1 MTTSEFKQFY
11 FFNDVNPD
19 LLEHIFESAW
29 DTLRKLY
36 PDKKLDSCDCFSIYL
51 TEDSIEEDSENLVF
65 VTGLIN
71 SKPAIQN
78 LCTKEIIPI
87 ELNTERWY
95 EN

>member
-1 MTTSEFKQFY
+1 MIALVF
-11 FFNDVNPD
+11 
-19 LLEHIFESAW
+19 I
-29 DTLRKLY
+29 
-36 PDKKLDSCDCFSIYL
+36 L